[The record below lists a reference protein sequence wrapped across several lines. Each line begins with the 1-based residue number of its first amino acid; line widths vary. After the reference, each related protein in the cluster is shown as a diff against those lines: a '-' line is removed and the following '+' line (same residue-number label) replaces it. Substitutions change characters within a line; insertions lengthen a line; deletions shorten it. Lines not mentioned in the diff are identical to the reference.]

1 VQHVGFVL
9 ICYGVA
15 DALGSLLCGFLVK
28 IVGRV
33 PIFLFA
39 AATNVALIVTWLSWE
54 PDPSQPVIFFVLAAL
69 WGLADA
75 VWQTQ
80 INGDSSIKY
89 DYLINF

>member
-80 INGDSSIKY
+80 INGEFYIK
-89 DYLINF
+89 DNFIYL